1 MWNEIYLSQDS
12 NERAATKPL
21 ETCLAEQNTKA
32 LGSGKE
38 ALQNLFCPE
47 KFQYEP
53 LPSAD
58 LLASFQAE
66 ILDAYNLFNSFVL
79 DKFIL

>member
-1 MWNEIYLSQDS
+1 MWVEISLSQDP
-12 NERAATKPL
+12 NECAATKPL
-21 ETCLAEQNTKA
+21 EICLAEQNTKA

-53 LPSAD
+53 LP
-58 LLASFQAE
+58 
-66 ILDAYNLFNSFVL
+66 
-79 DKFIL
+79 

>member
-1 MWNEIYLSQDS
+1 MWIKISLSQDP
-12 NERAATKPL
+12 NECAVTKSM

-32 LGSGKE
+32 LGSGEE

-53 LPSAD
+53 LPYAD
-58 LLASFQAE
+58 FLASFQAE
-66 ILDAYNLFNSFVL
+66 ILDAYDEIRL
-79 DKFIL
+79 KT